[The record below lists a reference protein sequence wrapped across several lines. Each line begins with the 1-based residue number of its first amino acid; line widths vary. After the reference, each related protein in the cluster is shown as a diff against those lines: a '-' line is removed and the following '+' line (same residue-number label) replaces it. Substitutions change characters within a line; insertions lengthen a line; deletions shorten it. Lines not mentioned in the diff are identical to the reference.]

1 MQAKF
6 TAMIWNTVTA
16 YCVILLILHDDM
28 EGIESDFTNVRNLI
42 TCFE

>member
-1 MQAKF
+1 MQA

-16 YCVILLILHDDM
+16 YCVISQTLHDDM

>member
-6 TAMIWNTVTA
+6 TAMIWNTAA
-16 YCVILLILHDDM
+16 YCVISQILNDDM
-28 EGIESDFTNVRNLI
+28 EGIESDFKNVRNLI